1 MTSLET
7 PKWFVLQKKMV
18 WYSMLQMLDLQWV
31 LESMEDFFFK
41 ELEDIIFS
49 YKTMNLP
56 FSVFLS
62 LLQTLPPL
70 LKKYAAPSKEPE
82 KEQFIMKSRSASR
95 GIYENITYKDLL
107 LLLSFVFRIPKSI
120 EMEIVCE
127 ERRMELFWLKTKIPA
142 EQLQYCNYNN
152 LHFSDV

>member
-1 MTSLET
+1 
-7 PKWFVLQKKMV
+7 
-18 WYSMLQMLDLQWV
+18 
-31 LESMEDFFFK
+31 
-41 ELEDIIFS
+41 
-49 YKTMNLP
+49 MNLP
-56 FSVFLS
+56 FSVFLFLS
-62 LLQTLPPL
+62 LLQTLPAL
-70 LKKYAAPSKEPE
+70 LKKCAAPSKEPE

-95 GIYENITYKDLL
+95 GIYENITYKGFL

-120 EMEIVCE
+120 KMEIVCE